1 MHLSNEEET
10 GCLRNIGDEILPSH
24 VANHETR
31 IPIKLATSMLE
42 GKRVF
47 FVAHL
52 LFCGLVL
59 QIGFDTPSIYQLI
72 LTFVGKDL
80 KSERIKIRDLYQN
93 HLIIYLSFF
102 TPSSWKVDFC
112 LPSLKLTAKAPANGW
127 FRIRSFPFGSLPIFR
142 CYVC

>member
-1 MHLSNEEET
+1 MHLSNEKKS

-42 GKRVF
+42 SKRVF

-93 HLIIYLSFF
+93 QSKSSIYPSFF
-102 TPSSWKVDFC
+102 YAKF
-112 LPSLKLTAKAPANGW
+112 LKG
-127 FRIRSFPFGSLPIFR
+127 
-142 CYVC
+142 